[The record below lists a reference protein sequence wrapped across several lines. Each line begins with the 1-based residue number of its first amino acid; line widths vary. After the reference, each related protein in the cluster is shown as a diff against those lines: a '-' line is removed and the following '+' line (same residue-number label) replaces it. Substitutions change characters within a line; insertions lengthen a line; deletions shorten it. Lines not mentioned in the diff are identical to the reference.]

1 MNLRIG
7 LSMIVL
13 ALAVSGCGKPDY
25 EVIQGRWYAV
35 SFKVDGVD
43 KPHQEIGIELTN
55 GRWTNL
61 KNGEVDGSHGDYR
74 IDEKRSPKWIDVT
87 DNTRNLQ
94 LKGIYELKGEKLRI
108 CFNEK
113 AKTEED
119 RPTAFESTAGSPN
132 QVLLEFVRKR

>member
-1 MNLRIG
+1 MMFRIG
-7 LSMIVL
+7 LSMLLLTLVT
-13 ALAVSGCGKPDY
+13 VGCGKPDY

-35 SFKVDGVD
+35 SYKVDGAD
-43 KPHQEIGIELTN
+43 LPHLELGIELTN
-55 GRWTNL
+55 GRWANL
-61 KNGEVDGSHGDYR
+61 KNGEVDGPYGEYR

-119 RPTAFESTAGSPN
+119 RPTAFESTAVPPN
-132 QVLLEFVRKR
+132 QVLLEYVRKR